1 MITSPDELIS
11 QLRDF
16 TSALTPDSSR
26 RTLFTHPVPATQI
39 HGTAPED
46 QAVLQSDFVLFQAS
60 ISDQMKYMIE
70 SMAHMTELINANA
83 AASSANAAASPA
95 TSAVA
100 SSTKSA
106 PAAASTANFVATPAA
121 STANVAT
128 APAAST
134 ANSDAIPPTLS
145 GAPKPSALLLAK
157 MNFAITNPDLYEND
171 GYHKMTTPSTVC
183 ERVKKLKPGV
193 WSALTDTSVLPG
205 LEAELALTNLKFE
218 SMAIFPA
225 MTDCDWAGEMVEA
238 LTLQPKSD
246 RSRLVQSLL
255 KVAVRCGTVE
265 LIDDQIAQI
274 NATGLFDRKLA
285 SAGDLRLET
294 NLQHFDPST
303 QGGKHLW
310 EAIGRLITSYFSRCR
325 SGEQGRQDAEHEYA
339 ELKCDS
345 HESVSTFL
353 CTKADCYDDLT
364 RTGATYTGY
373 TRIQLV
379 LLKLPKMLQ
388 DAYERFKGRCKEIGQ
403 WKDSRSID
411 YDLFAADIELVAI
424 SMPLDTDED
433 KHGDNIAQDTYRD
446 RPARAVL
453 AHAVSTHTDRKH
465 GRTAS
470 DDHCWRYQF
479 ADACDWESIH
489 GYKCKYDHLGD
500 PAAFKLEVADE
511 DGRCRNDS
519 RPKGC
524 TRKNCPFTHRTEDD
538 SNAAKAN
545 PVMYPIL
552 PRRKPIDPNDD
563 CRMYHFGANQC
574 PAY

>member
-1 MITSPDELIS
+1 MTTSPDELIS

-60 ISDQMKYMIE
+60 ISDQMNYMIE

-193 WSALTDTSVLPG
+193 WSALNDTPGPG

-255 KVAVRCGTVE
+255 KVAVRCGTVV

-353 CTKADCYDDLT
+353 CTEADCYDDLT

-433 KHGDNIAQDTYRD
+433 KQGTILPMAPIAIDLLGPLYLRMRSVRILTASMAEQHQIIIAGDTNSPT
-446 RPARAVL
+446 RASGREIMALSANMTIWVIL
-453 AHAVSTHTDRKH
+453 QPSNSKWLMRTVAAATTPDQKDALV
-465 GRTAS
+465 RTAHS
-470 DDHCWRYQF
+470 HTVR
-479 ADACDWESIH
+479 
-489 GYKCKYDHLGD
+489 
-500 PAAFKLEVADE
+500 
-511 DGRCRNDS
+511 RM
-519 RPKGC
+519 
-524 TRKNCPFTHRTEDD
+524 TRMQQRQ
-538 SNAAKAN
+538 
-545 PVMYPIL
+545 I
-552 PRRKPIDPNDD
+552 
-563 CRMYHFGANQC
+563 Q
-574 PAY
+574 